1 MRCRRI
7 TDTVPSSDQPY
18 FVMIP
23 EPDASKHSL
32 STSLESAKVEA
43 DDDLLFL
50 QVAHPV
56 AYSCGP
62 LCTGQ
67 ATVAVR
73 ALKFWSLCCWT
84 GHC

>member
-1 MRCRRI
+1 MRLRCRRI

-50 QVAHPV
+50 QAPCGRVPSALAKSPWLRGSSSFSRYVVAD
-56 AYSCGP
+56 
-62 LCTGQ
+62 
-67 ATVAVR
+67 R
-73 ALKFWSLCCWT
+73 ALLN
-84 GHC
+84 